1 MNLNKLKK
9 GDVLY
14 IGKRCDWFKD
24 VVKEVREKTLIT
36 ENDFE
41 VIRGNVTTYTGTLD
55 EQWQNVTITT
65 DAEFVIEELSLYQ
78 EQITSSFRDL
88 LKPIKE

>member
-1 MNLNKLKK
+1 MNLIELKK

-24 VVKEVREKTLIT
+24 IVKEVREKTLIT

-41 VIRGNVTTYTGTLD
+41 VIRGNVITYTGTLD

-65 DAEFVIEELSLYQ
+65 DVELVIEELSLYH

-88 LKPIKE
+88 LKG